1 MLASGYFKFLLLLFL
16 CASELFLLLFVV
28 TVCKL
33 RTSLSRHMHTYST
46 RPQNFFWRL
55 MKGNV
60 FYNYLSVNWIG
71 LNNKIW
77 IKKKKTAKLLLT
89 SKETKTYWYFFA
101 YKDYVI
107 RKMTVNGGESGG
119 HSNTFIMCNCVS
131 VVSSFLFKFKRI
143 FKTKFLKE

>member
-1 MLASGYFKFLLLLFL
+1 MLASGYFKFLLLLFS

-77 IKKKKTAKLLLT
+77 IKKKRQQNFFWRLRKRKRIDISLLT
-89 SKETKTYWYFFA
+89 RTMWSGKWQWMA
-101 YKDYVI
+101 VSQVVI
-107 RKMTVNGGESGG
+107 QIHLLCVTV
-119 HSNTFIMCNCVS
+119 FQL
-131 VVSSFLFKFKRI
+131 FLHFYLNLSA
-143 FKTKFLKE
+143 FLKLNF